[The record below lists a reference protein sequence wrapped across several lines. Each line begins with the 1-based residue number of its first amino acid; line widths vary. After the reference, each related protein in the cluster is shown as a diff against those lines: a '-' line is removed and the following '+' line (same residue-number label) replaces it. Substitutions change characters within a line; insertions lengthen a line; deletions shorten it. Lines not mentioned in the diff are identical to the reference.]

1 MTKGN
6 VIQLGLLLLLLG
18 VLVKA
23 VFDFTGINEVNAGIA
38 SGALLAFM
46 VFTWVISYFFRVF
59 TGRMTF
65 MEQRKRYREEYEEI
79 TNNELQKKFKAMPD
93 DEKNNLI
100 NELGAQNN
108 ENK

>member
-18 VLVKA
+18 ALGYAFLGYLGLSDVKA
-23 VFDFTGINEVNAGIA
+23 GILSE
-38 SGALLAFM
+38 ALL
-46 VFTWVISYFFRVF
+46 VFIVFSWVISYFFRVF

-65 MEQRKRYREEYEEI
+65 TEQRKRYREEYESI
-79 TNNELQKKFKAMPD
+79 TNRELKEKFESMPD
-93 DEKNNLI
+93 DQKRNLI
-100 NELGAQNN
+100 NELENKNN